1 MTKPDRTTARRGW
14 ILRKLAMTRL
24 RQKAWREQPERM
36 ESIRRQ
42 ATEKAKAIKDEK
54 NDNLKTL
61 VSTWPKRMTTDE
73 LKQIVSQTIEY
84 EGKYS
89 SLTYRFT
96 RKGLLR
102 FEADG
107 FWHNLC
113 HLPAPT
119 SLTDSPDN
127 R

>member
-1 MTKPDRTTARRGW
+1 MTKPNRTTARRGW
-14 ILRKLAMTRL
+14 VLRKLSLTRY

-36 ESIRRQ
+36 ESIRKQ

-54 NDNLKTL
+54 NKNLMAL
-61 VSTWPKRMTTDE
+61 VSTWPERMTSDE
-73 LKQIVSQTIEY
+73 LKQIVEQSINY
-84 EGKYS
+84 KGRYS

-107 FWHNLC
+107 YWHNLC
-113 HLPAPT
+113 HLPAV
-119 SLTDSPDN
+119 
-127 R
+127 